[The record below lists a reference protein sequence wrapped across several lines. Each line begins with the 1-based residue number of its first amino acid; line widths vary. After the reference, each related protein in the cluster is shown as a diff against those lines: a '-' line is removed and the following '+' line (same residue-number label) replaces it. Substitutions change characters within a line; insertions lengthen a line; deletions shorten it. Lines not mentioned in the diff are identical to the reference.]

1 MMILVYV
8 DDCIIIGKD
17 MDDIDQIVLSM
28 QNSLENFVLMDE
40 GSMDKFLGIESNI

>member
-17 MDDIDQIVLSM
+17 MDDIEQ
-28 QNSLENFVLMDE
+28 FVLRRRALAHAKHMT
-40 GSMDKFLGIESNI
+40 LYC